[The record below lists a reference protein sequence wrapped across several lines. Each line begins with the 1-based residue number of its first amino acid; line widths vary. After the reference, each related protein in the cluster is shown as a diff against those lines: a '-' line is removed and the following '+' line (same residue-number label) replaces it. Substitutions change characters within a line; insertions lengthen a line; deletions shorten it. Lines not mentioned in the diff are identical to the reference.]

1 MVDDEGTCWFID
13 ANVAP
18 GMTDTSLLPQA
29 ADALHD
35 SSFAQLCA
43 DIVDFVA
50 GGRDVHSVDYV
61 IDEEGTG
68 VIISEEDEEAAA
80 TEE

>member
-1 MVDDEGTCWFID
+1 
-13 ANVAP
+13 
-18 GMTDTSLLPQA
+18 MTDTSLLPQA
-29 ADALHD
+29 ADALDD

-50 GGRDVHSVDYV
+50 GGRDVHSVDYL
-61 IDEEGTG
+61 IDDEGVG
-68 VIISEEDEEAAA
+68 IIIDADVEA

>member
-1 MVDDEGTCWFID
+1 
-13 ANVAP
+13 
-18 GMTDTSLLPQA
+18 MTDTSLLPQS
-29 ADALHD
+29 ADALED

-50 GGRDVHSVDYV
+50 GGRDTHGVDYV
-61 IDEEGTG
+61 IDDESVG
-68 VIISEEDEEAAA
+68 VIIDEHAEV

>member
-1 MVDDEGTCWFID
+1 MGRAGLFD

-29 ADALHD
+29 ADALED

-61 IDEEGTG
+61 IDEEGVG
-68 VIISEEDEEAAA
+68 VVISEEAEA

>member
-1 MVDDEGTCWFID
+1 
-13 ANVAP
+13 
-18 GMTDTSLLPQA
+18 MTDTSLLPQA
-29 ADALHD
+29 ADALED

-61 IDEEGTG
+61 IDEERVG
-68 VIISEEDEEAAA
+68 VIISEEAEA